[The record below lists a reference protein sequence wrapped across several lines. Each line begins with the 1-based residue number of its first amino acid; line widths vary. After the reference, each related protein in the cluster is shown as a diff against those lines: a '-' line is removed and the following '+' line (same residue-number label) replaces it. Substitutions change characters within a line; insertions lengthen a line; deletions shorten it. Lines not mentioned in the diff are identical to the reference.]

1 MKFYKTIFFVLISFI
16 LIGCQ
21 SKSNEDLVNR
31 TIIEPET
38 KQEKKS
44 ETKEVKI
51 KDYPRDTTP
60 GEVITI
66 TMAQLEEKIANKE
79 TFVVSFETT
88 YCMYCRR
95 LHSILDDYLKD
106 HHVSIYQVVLDL
118 ENATEEENLEKIHKH
133 FEEFYTTP
141 GVFYVKKGKNKS
153 YLDTYTLG
161 IEEDVID
168 QWIREK
174 HIDKK
179 KS

>member
-66 TMAQLEEKIANKE
+66 TMAQLEEKISASAENPA
-79 TFVVSFETT
+79 FEKSSRK
-88 YCMYCRR
+88 YRR
-95 LHSILDDYLKD
+95 LQRK
-106 HHVSIYQVVLDL
+106 
-118 ENATEEENLEKIHKH
+118 
-133 FEEFYTTP
+133 P
-141 GVFYVKKGKNKS
+141 GA
-153 YLDTYTLG
+153 DT
-161 IEEDVID
+161 
-168 QWIREK
+168 
-174 HIDKK
+174 HAF
-179 KS
+179 

>member
-1 MKFYKTIFFVLISFI
+1 MTMKFYKTIFFVLISFI

-88 YCMYCRR
+88 YCM
-95 LHSILDDYLKD
+95 
-106 HHVSIYQVVLDL
+106 
-118 ENATEEENLEKIHKH
+118 
-133 FEEFYTTP
+133 
-141 GVFYVKKGKNKS
+141 
-153 YLDTYTLG
+153 
-161 IEEDVID
+161 
-168 QWIREK
+168 
-174 HIDKK
+174 
-179 KS
+179 